1 MKPYFLENCIQL
13 PRNLINIFNASLNLY
28 KNNFRSTLTISFA
41 ATFIQFFSHDFVL
54 RFLSNLLLKLETI
67 HVVPGIMSIIKKK
80 RGEKG
85 GGNRK
90 KRGKK
95 NDNAEAGIFSLSF
108 SSPRYRNGFC
118 SKNFF
123 RPAMVRIG
131 NESCLCMHRK
141 WIIQLFE
148 RAPITESVFHFE
160 TFIGVDLFSPVVPRL
175 RAVNRQQNLFRG
187 RK

>member
-1 MKPYFLENCIQL
+1 
-13 PRNLINIFNASLNLY
+13 
-28 KNNFRSTLTISFA
+28 
-41 ATFIQFFSHDFVL
+41 
-54 RFLSNLLLKLETI
+54 
-67 HVVPGIMSIIKKK
+67 MSIIKKK
-80 RGEKG
+80 KKREKG
-85 GGNRK
+85 GRNQK
-90 KRGKK
+90 KRGRKTIK
-95 NDNAEAGIFSLSF
+95 RKLGFF
-108 SSPRYRNGFC
+108 FPSPRYRNGFC

-187 RK
+187 RKYTDGQWMTTIRSEKFNNWINFFFSPYFGKLSSAFLL